1 MMSKL
6 AAALIMASAALAAAG
21 TANAQPSGTSP
32 GGAPAS
38 APDVTVRAP
47 ERMVCRSVQRTSTRM
62 RSNRVCR
69 TVTQWEEARQGRTQ
83 DDELAD
89 AADTLETFGEK
100 VSTNCIGGLTSGHE
114 THLGP
119 R

>member
-1 MMSKL
+1 MRRF
-6 AAALIMASAALAAAG
+6 AAALTIAAAPLAAVGAAG
-21 TANAQPSGTSP
+21 AQT
-32 GGAPAS
+32 GGAS
-38 APDVTVRAP
+38 QDTTAPSSEVTVRAP
-47 ERMVCRSVQRTSTRM
+47 ERMVCRQVTRTATRM

-69 TVTQWEEARQGRTQ
+69 TVTQWEEARASRTQ

-100 VSTNCIGGLTSGHE
+100 VSTNDIGGLGGREHDTP
-114 THLGP
+114 LGP